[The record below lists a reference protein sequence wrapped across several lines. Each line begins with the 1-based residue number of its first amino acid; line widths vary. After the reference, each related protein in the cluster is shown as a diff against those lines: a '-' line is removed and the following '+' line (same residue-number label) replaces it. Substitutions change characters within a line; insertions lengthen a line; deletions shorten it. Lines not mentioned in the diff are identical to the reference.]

1 MKVVLCLSDQHPK
14 KLNPKRMF
22 LFHGRGSM
30 RLPVTG
36 ACVRRVDQSS
46 RRLDSRLKH
55 KHLLTWVHAAP
66 SCVEHLMASFVISC
80 FVSVNV
86 EWWMNIGEILIHPD
100 FRLRGRSVMLI
111 ASLQRSPL
119 VEAGRVETWSPLTSS
134 ADPDVTFTLIP
145 VFLFCNTTCKRHREI
160 KPLLL
165 VGRFYP
171 ACLRVTCLL
180 LDVGSITEKIAW
192 IPLL

>member
-1 MKVVLCLSDQHPK
+1 MEEDLWDYQLQERTYVVSISRPDASTRDSNTNTCW
-14 KLNPKRMF
+14 REF
-22 LFHGRGSM
+22 T
-30 RLPVTG
+30 RLPV
-36 ACVRRVDQSS
+36 VWNIWRHHLSS
-46 RRLDSRLKH
+46 R
-55 KHLLTWVHAAP
+55 VP
-66 SCVEHLMASFVISC
+66 SVTSVR
-80 FVSVNV
+80 VSVNV